1 MNDEPPY
8 REPATVV
15 AGDTVRW
22 RKCLPQYPT
31 ADGWTLKYRLIN
43 AQNHYDIVAFSAGDH
58 EYEIDVLASTTAA
71 WAPGTYAWQAYVDN
85 GSDRFTV
92 GQGTLRVLPNLAGQT
107 AGYDARSHARR
118 ALEAIE
124 AVLERRASEAHLEYE
139 IAGRRLRFIPVA
151 ELLALRDRYRMEV
164 RAEEDAERAAAGL
177 APRNKI
183 RVRF

>member
-1 MNDEPPY
+1 MASLPD
-8 REPATVV
+8 REPAAVV

-22 RKCLPQYPT
+22 RRRLPEHPT

-43 AQNHYDIVAFSAGDH
+43 AANRYDIVASVQGDEFLVEASA
-58 EYEIDVLASTTAA
+58 ATTAA
-71 WAPGTYAWQAYVDN
+71 WAPGTYAWQAYVERP
-85 GSDRFTV
+85 GERHTV
-92 GQGTLRVLPNLAGQT
+92 GGGTLAVKPNLAAQS
-107 AGYDARSHARR
+107 AGYDTRSHARR

-177 APRNKI
+177 ASRNKI
-183 RVRF
+183 RVRL